1 MYEHVTAQAQ
11 VGAHPGLQ
19 PRLSTG
25 STSPQPVTQA
35 PGVTGQPERD
45 KQVQLVSPE
54 KGGRGHASHGN
65 KAATMPLPP
74 TPSPTKRSFEPA
86 ADLESTLE
94 GIKAAHVWQTAM
106 ADESARAAALQATTH
121 APTRDGAAGLQQKA
135 ALQGAGAAPGTS
147 PNAGRNMRRRLNS
160 HAGDSVSRITPL
172 LGVTEGTQSKRP
184 THPSPAK
191 NASGGELHKG
201 YLQPSSRPS
210 NPPHHRCIHQT
221 QTGSTRLQ
229 NANTAMLDVDAYD
242 TFATATAAADHDAAD
257 VSSACLGYANV
268 DCTDEHHHDGN
279 AAGCPLANLL
289 PSLPISQ
296 SSAPDNVSPASPD
309 AAPSQKPCAH
319 YGGTH
324 LGPDQQQRKA
334 ASAEGLAAVQPP
346 QPAQVP
352 NPIGLS
358 LSEPRHRRRDHQHLD
373 RAAHEQQAGDI
384 LSRINHLAELY
395 NTAAE
400 SVCGFAALST
410 YNRFLIQQWRH
421 VAHQYA
427 LDKELERVLL
437 RQAEHLELLY
447 MFEVARMKLADVST
461 QQQWNA
467 VMHDLH
473 GMDEDFARAWVKY
486 ILRRYGNLSHLKAT
500 YVMLIVGTGNNSLNH
515 EPKLAP
521 AITKLLRAF
530 GLTVMFVGHKPGV
543 LIVCLDGPVHYTE
556 YPEGQEPP
564 LTMPIPSL
572 PSKLCVRFPGFHEDS
587 DHLPEAAVAQV
598 RQCIED
604 MAQAFKSM
612 AQTQKALGR
621 CLY

>member
-1 MYEHVTAQAQ
+1 MQAATSAWLLSEVTAQAQ

-86 ADLESTLE
+86 A
-94 GIKAAHVWQTAM
+94 
-106 ADESARAAALQATTH
+106 ATTH

-160 HAGDSVSRITPL
+160 HA
-172 LGVTEGTQSKRP
+172 
-184 THPSPAK
+184 
-191 NASGGELHKG
+191 
-201 YLQPSSRPS
+201 
-210 NPPHHRCIHQT
+210 
-221 QTGSTRLQ
+221 
-229 NANTAMLDVDAYD
+229 
-242 TFATATAAADHDAAD
+242 
-257 VSSACLGYANV
+257 
-268 DCTDEHHHDGN
+268 DEHHHDGN